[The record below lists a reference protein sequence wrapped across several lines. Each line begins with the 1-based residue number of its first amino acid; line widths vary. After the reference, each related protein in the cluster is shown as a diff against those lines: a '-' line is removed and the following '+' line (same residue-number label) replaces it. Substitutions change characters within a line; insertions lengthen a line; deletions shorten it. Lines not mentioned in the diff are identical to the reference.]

1 VLYTDLTKLKT
12 ALGLPASDTTEDV
25 RLQHVVALVSS
36 WVEEILG
43 RDLSAKSRTQ
53 FYKGTNTPKLPL
65 RNRPVL
71 TTFAGAACLPRVWV
85 DESAVAGANSADF
98 GDGTELTYGSDFYL
112 DFDAD
117 ADDDGEDDA
126 SRSGLLIRRNNYWP
140 RPGVRAR
147 GFLTTALGEGRG
159 TIKVTYTENT
169 LPPALRGGV
178 EMLCSRVR
186 AILPVGAEINSESYE
201 DRSIGVSASQ
211 KEYLLALAKPL
222 LLPWKNW
229 SF

>member
-43 RDLSAKSRTQ
+43 RDLSAKSR
-53 FYKGTNTPKLPL
+53 TNTPKLPL

-159 TIKVTYTENT
+159 TIKVTYTAGYTENT
-169 LPPALRGGV
+169 L
-178 EMLCSRVR
+178 R